1 MEPDLKTYI
10 FVGVMW
16 DNLLSGL
23 IGGLAGSVI
32 GAYTTLYATQK
43 AHRNNLALEQI
54 KSLEKTD
61 AIISSIQD
69 EITTIWQL
77 YSEIGQRVLNEAI
90 QTKTFFSM
98 YYNIT
103 NDYFSIFHST
113 ASEIGAITDEELRG
127 DLIRTYALF
136 KTQIDQFKTNN
147 HLLAQNDDIAL
158 GREKHDP
165 DLVKRNLAES
175 VQRLKYIDT
184 KAADL
189 VAKTQAAIRAYRE
202 KIKAEIQSLKSE

>member
-1 MEPDLKTYI
+1 
-10 FVGVMW
+10 MW

-32 GAYTTLYATQK
+32 GAYTTLHATQK
-43 AHRNNLALEQI
+43 AHRNNLALERI

-61 AIISSIQD
+61 AIVSSIQD
-69 EITTIWQL
+69 EITTNWQL
-77 YSEIGQRVLNEAI
+77 YCEIGQRVLNEAI

-103 NDYFSIFHST
+103 NDYFSIFHSA

-158 GREKHDP
+158 GREKHNP
-165 DLVKRNLAES
+165 ELVKRNLAES

-184 KAADL
+184 KATEL
-189 VAKTQAAIRAYRE
+189 VAKTQATIRAYRE